1 MKKKV
6 LATVFVVGLLL
17 PINAHAFFGT
27 MISGMTQVAVAMVN
41 GGVSVANNGIDAG
54 ESVTNNGIDAGSD
67 AFGDMVDL
75 TSKLADDIG
84 KMSLQIGVMAD
95 RIVNTEQMMAGLVRD
110 LANKAPARQ
119 SVSLNSI
126 TLDIDYGT
134 VASLN
139 EAPSMAI
146 SNGATEYT
154 LYVSTSIMIDSD
166 TNAGIA
172 ISQNVDFS
180 DVWADVIASTNAN
193 KIYIAVKTPQS
204 TISNVV
210 LINLQ

>member
-1 MKKKV
+1 
-6 LATVFVVGLLL
+6 
-17 PINAHAFFGT
+17 